1 MYICIKNVNMPS
13 VSESKKAKL
22 MQAGQEL
29 FWKYGIRRVTVED
42 ICNAAGVSRMT
53 FYKYFPNKIHLAIR
67 ILEDIFRQ
75 SRLKYRKA
83 MDSRGSF
90 DRKIEAI
97 IRLKIEVSRD
107 LSTEFL
113 QEIYQSGDPELIRF
127 VREWTEKTM
136 EMVFHDFEVAR
147 KNGEIRSD
155 IRADVLLYLVNH
167 LTCLVTDEK
176 FAALYQHPS
185 EMIKDLSEYFFYGI
199 MPRRKHR

>member
-1 MYICIKNVNMPS
+1 MLS

-53 FYKYFPNKIHLAIR
+53 FYKYFPNKIHLAIS
-67 ILEDIFRQ
+67 ILEDIFRK

-136 EMVFHDFEVAR
+136 KMVFHDFEAAR

-167 LTCLVTDEK
+167 LTSLVTDEK

-199 MPRRKHR
+199 MPRRKHS